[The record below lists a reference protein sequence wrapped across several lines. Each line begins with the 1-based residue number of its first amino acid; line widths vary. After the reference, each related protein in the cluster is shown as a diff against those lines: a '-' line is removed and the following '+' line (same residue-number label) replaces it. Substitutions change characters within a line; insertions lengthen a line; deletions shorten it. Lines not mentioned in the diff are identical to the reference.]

1 MNKKYNRSYGYAR
14 RPQLEEK
21 QTTTTTTPSS
31 LKLISICANGERS
44 GSAPT
49 PGNEEQ
55 NGSHT
60 CHTSQSIGGSK
71 KRPLTTG
78 NNSLVLVSKFDSA
91 SSDVDG
97 TSLSSSSSSHL
108 YYKSVGSRPSRHRHS
123 FPHYKDKKSSLVN
136 YSKQPRRF
144 PVRDKGVNK
153 TWKRPVD
160 ETNDETLIESHH
172 VKTLNNGNEQKA
184 HFLKVPSDEKNNVKT
199 SAEESD
205 SCPTNDLSEKG
216 LHQKAKLSSKSSG
229 PVLKGPSTIMR
240 GTSRFGKNVK
250 ELPGQGK
257 YSSSSNHNIGKHN
270 QNKPLQKKDQVA
282 KRIKLQNEE
291 LTDYAY
297 QRKACKGIREATFSL
312 VRVNPKD
319 TDPICK
325 RFLRGECVN
334 EHCKKRHDIPRYAGT
349 PICSF
354 FQRGG
359 LCTRDN
365 CPFLHIKVPS
375 RSELCPNFTERGY
388 CEDKNCMLKHY
399 MVSSR
404 VKEGNKL
411 HT

>member
-1 MNKKYNRSYGYAR
+1 MNQKYNRSYGYTP

-21 QTTTTTTPSS
+21 QTSTTPSS
-31 LKLISICANGERS
+31 LKLISICTNGERS
-44 GSAPT
+44 ASAPAPA

-55 NGSHT
+55 NDSRT
-60 CHTSQSIGGSK
+60 YHTSKGGGGSK

-78 NNSLVLVSKFDSA
+78 NNSLVLVSKFGNAGSN
-91 SSDVDG
+91 VDG
-97 TSLSSSSSSHL
+97 TSLSSSSSHL

-123 FPHYKDKKSSLVN
+123 YPHYKQKKSSFVT
-136 YSKQPRRF
+136 YSKQPHRF
-144 PVRDKGVNK
+144 PVRDKSINK

-160 ETNDETLIESHH
+160 ETNDETLLESHR
-172 VKTLNNGNEQKA
+172 VKTLHNENEQKA
-184 HFLKVPSDEKNNVKT
+184 HFLKVPSDEKNNVKI

-216 LHQKAKLSSKSSG
+216 LHQKATVFTKSSG

-240 GTSRFGKNVK
+240 GASRFGKNLR
-250 ELPGQGK
+250 ELPRQGK
-257 YSSSSNHNIGKHN
+257 YSSSSNRNIGNHN
-270 QNKPLQKKDQVA
+270 QNKLLQKKDQVA

-291 LTDYAY
+291 LTNYAY
-297 QRKACKGIREATFSL
+297 QRKAFKGMREATCSL

-325 RFLRGECVN
+325 SFLRGECVN

-359 LCTRDN
+359 MCTRDN

-375 RSELCPNFTERGY
+375 RSELCPNFTEKGY
-388 CEDKNCMLKHY
+388 CEDKNCILKHY

-404 VKEGNKL
+404 IKESNKI